1 VIEHATVGIG
11 NHETIPPKTREE
23 FVLTFADWLNAPAIR
38 FSISIQFLGLES
50 HGLDVNAVNQVT
62 PANLQHSRESQWEL
76 YKVSAFPD
84 MAVGSAHASIND
96 AKISRN

>member
-38 FSISIQFLGLES
+38 FSADFVHHCYQ
-50 HGLDVNAVNQVT
+50 DNAQN
-62 PANLQHSRESQWEL
+62 
-76 YKVSAFPD
+76 
-84 MAVGSAHASIND
+84 
-96 AKISRN
+96 